1 MKSAFHGWIGRQREP
16 RRLATAATTAV
27 TSGLLL
33 PVAAA
38 PFRKL
43 KWNVRSFLP
52 FFFSAFNRNTQR
64 VYPCVRGPRQKEE
77 LARTNG
83 KEILLGVG
91 ARKFIA
97 APAVES
103 LGPREVQERGALEWG
118 K

>member
-1 MKSAFHGWIGRQREP
+1 MQKEP
-16 RRLATAATTAV
+16 RRLATAATTAA
-27 TSGLLL
+27 TSGPLL

-38 PFRKL
+38 PFHKL
-43 KWNVRSFLP
+43 KWNVRSFVLLSSLLFFLP
-52 FFFSAFNRNTQR
+52 AFNRNTQR
-64 VYPCVRGPRQKEE
+64 VYPHVRGPRQKEE

-103 LGPREVQERGALEWG
+103 LRPQEEGERRRDREEE
-118 K
+118 